1 MGTFFG
7 HQFFNWWKE
16 LSFIG
21 GNRIIWITDRQW
33 WNSNCSAAQLINITE
48 GVISWSTG
56 GVQGQ
61 GNNRNRDNWS
71 IITQSYLLSSQFTD
85 SFRHNAHWKISQI
98 VQIND
103 FYLRI
108 WGRCRHHVK
117 CESIIQRS
125 FLLFCQCS
133 LMEKRNSVQFTTHFV
148 HILPIVQLCC
158 QHVGDNVGIMCDKC
172 DDTLTW
178 PPM

>member
-85 SFRHNAHWKISQI
+85 SFRHNAHWENITNCANKWFLSKDMRKMQTSCEVWKHYSKI
-98 VQIND
+98 
-103 FYLRI
+103 
-108 WGRCRHHVK
+108 
-117 CESIIQRS
+117 
-125 FLLFCQCS
+125 LLAILSMFTNGKEEQCTIYNTFCPHFAHSAVVLSACWWQCWY
-133 LMEKRNSVQFTTHFV
+133 
-148 HILPIVQLCC
+148 
-158 QHVGDNVGIMCDKC
+158 NV
-172 DDTLTW
+172 W
-178 PPM
+178 